1 MIVREVAMP
10 QYEIE
15 CDCGTTVRVGTIS
28 AVAIGKHKMKWTVAF
43 ECHGCHRSKM
53 YQGPN
58 RYETQLTSDSQLIDL
73 NLTQQIAACFV
84 SSVMKDA
91 SQRKG
96 STNEVH
102 KVD

>member
-28 AVAIGKHKMKWTVAF
+28 AVAIGTHKMKWTVAF

-58 RYETQLTSDSQLIDL
+58 RYETQLTSDCPTDRFKLDPTDRGVFCFERDERR
-73 NLTQQIAACFV
+73 LT
-84 SSVMKDA
+84 KK
-91 SQRKG
+91 RK
-96 STNEVH
+96 H
-102 KVD
+102 K